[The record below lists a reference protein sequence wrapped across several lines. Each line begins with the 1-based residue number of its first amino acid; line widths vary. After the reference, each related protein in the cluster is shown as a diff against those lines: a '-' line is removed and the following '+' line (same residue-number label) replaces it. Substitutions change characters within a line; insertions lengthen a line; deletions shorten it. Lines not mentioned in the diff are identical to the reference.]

1 MWGTYT
7 CNIIYFV
14 SSIGFAFNNKNIV
27 RSFNLNT
34 YFFVHHC
41 FTLINKYYI
50 NKYTKVS
57 NSTKKCYA
65 KVYNN
70 KKKCV
75 ILKLIT
81 QKKCCGKVYYNTK
94 KVLW

>member
-70 KKKCV
+70 KK
-75 ILKLIT
+75 
-81 QKKCCGKVYYNTK
+81 N
-94 KVLW
+94 VLY